1 MTINQLRQYRKLK
14 GRKLLLEAELQE
26 AETDA
31 EEKRI
36 KKQIDF
42 LSADIGEVEQYVNT
56 IDDGIIADM
65 IRAHYIH
72 GRSWTSIAHC
82 MGGGNT
88 DESVRKQCHRYIK
101 KS

>member
-14 GRKLLLEAELQE
+14 GRKLLLEEELQE

-31 EEKRI
+31 EVKRI
-36 KKQIDF
+36 KKQIDL
-42 LSADIGEVEQYVNT
+42 LSADIAEVEKYIET
-56 IDDGIIADM
+56 IDDGTIAEM
-65 IRAHYIH
+65 VKAHYIH

-82 MGGGNT
+82 IGGGNT